1 MRGAI
6 RCGSVLAA
14 QTWGQEHIQKCNRLE
29 VGIRAVISPGQRYC
43 LLDRVVEAL
52 RD

>member
-14 QTWGQEHIQKCNRLE
+14 QTWGQTHSEMQQAGGGYLSNYQPRSE
-29 VGIRAVISPGQRYC
+29 VLFAGQGTSGIV
-43 LLDRVVEAL
+43 
-52 RD
+52 